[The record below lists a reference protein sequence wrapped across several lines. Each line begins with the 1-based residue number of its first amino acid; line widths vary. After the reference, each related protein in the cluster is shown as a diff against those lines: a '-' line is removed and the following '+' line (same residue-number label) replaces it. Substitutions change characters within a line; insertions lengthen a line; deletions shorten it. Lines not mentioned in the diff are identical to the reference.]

1 ERGARPA
8 HLRLQRRRH
17 QAAHG
22 PLRPERPDLPNAA
35 LLPGADPLRPLRGRL
50 ESRLRPNGSDQIVS
64 NILAS
69 IILALPAVALTI
81 AGIELDGWHAGLMA
95 FGAAAYLVL
104 LVLLG
109 VTFRSQT
116 LRCYPELTRF
126 GPYEG
131 VSNQGYDPMG
141 VIK

>member
-1 ERGARPA
+1 MARRPHGLRGGRVPRAARPA
-8 HLRLQRRRH
+8 RRH
-17 QAAHG
+17 
-22 PLRPERPDLPNAA
+22 LPISNAA

-109 VTFRSQT
+109 VTFARLAGQGGT
-116 LRCYPELTRF
+116 DVPE
-126 GPYEG
+126 
-131 VSNQGYDPMG
+131 
-141 VIK
+141 

>member
-1 ERGARPA
+1 M
-8 HLRLQRRRH
+8 
-17 QAAHG
+17 
-22 PLRPERPDLPNAA
+22 
-35 LLPGADPLRPLRGRL
+35 
-50 ESRLRPNGSDQIVS
+50 S

-109 VTFRSQT
+109 VTFARLAGQGGT
-116 LRCYPELTRF
+116 DVPE
-126 GPYEG
+126 
-131 VSNQGYDPMG
+131 
-141 VIK
+141 